1 METIN
6 LIRHILGCAFI
17 TIGIIIFFI
26 EIFCVSKL
34 HYALDRMHFA
44 GTGDTFAFAFVIL
57 GAIIINGIDFSSL
70 KLVLVLVF
78 FWFASPVSGHLIARA
93 LIKTDPKIEEHAKI
107 YDVEESKAFI
117 EPEE

>member
-6 LIRHILGCAFI
+6 LIRHIAGCSFI

-44 GTGDTFAFAFVIL
+44 GTGDTMAFFFVIL
-57 GAIIINGIDFSSL
+57 GTIIINGIDFSSL

-78 FWFASPVSGHLIARA
+78 FWFASPVSGHLISRA
-93 LIKTDPKIEEHAKI
+93 LLKTDPKIEEHAKI
-107 YDVEESKAFI
+107 YDLEESKAFI